1 MSVCLSS
8 WVHSRREKKRVKVNT
23 VNQKALQHG
32 GWVNTVD
39 THTALHLILSG
50 SDSLSSFLFP
60 SPLHSSLPHR
70 PSLIV
75 SQIWPNKKFKSESLF
90 FSSSPLTC
98 LVVSHWDYSRERE
111 KKTNSRQ
118 FQTLQTHAAEP
129 TLY

>member
-1 MSVCLSS
+1 M
-8 WVHSRREKKRVKVNT
+8 HSRREKKRVKVNT

-50 SDSLSSFLFP
+50 SDSLSSFFLPLP
-60 SPLHSSLPHR
+60 SPQLSAPSSLLN
-70 PSLIV
+70 SFTNLAEQEVQEGI
-75 SQIWPNKKFKSESLF
+75 SF
-90 FSSSPLTC
+90 FSLTF